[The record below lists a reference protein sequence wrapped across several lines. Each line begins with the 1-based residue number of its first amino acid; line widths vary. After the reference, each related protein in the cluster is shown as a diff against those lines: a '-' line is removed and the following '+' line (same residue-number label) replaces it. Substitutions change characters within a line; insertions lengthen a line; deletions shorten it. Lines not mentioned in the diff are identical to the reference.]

1 MYYSLINSMK
11 RVAAPSYTARTQALI
26 TATGLSNTT
35 KINAINSF
43 DLEIQSIESKLTN
56 KALYLLF
63 LENSTWN
70 ARNFLGTST
79 FDLTFSGG
87 LSHLASGIL
96 PNGVNG
102 FANTNFKNATH
113 LTSGTNYTLFFQS
126 MNDSNTGVDIGSYS
140 VTNAIPLDIE
150 SRFSGAIYAG
160 QNVNIYLTSAN
171 SDGSGIYINTRT
183 SNSDS
188 RLYKDGVLKD
198 SSTQNIGTTSNIDN
212 YLFARNNSGTAS
224 FYGSKKGLTAGI
236 IDGLTIAEIAI
247 LNTALTNLKTNLGV

>member
-1 MYYSLINSMK
+1 MNRAVVS
-11 RVAAPSYTARTQALI
+11 SYTARTQALI

-87 LSHLASGIL
+87 LTHTASGVL
-96 PNGVNG
+96 PNGING

-113 LTSGTNYTLFFQS
+113 LSSGTNYTLFFQS
-126 MNDSNTGVDIGSYS
+126 MNDSNIGVDIGSFS
-140 VTNAIPLDIE
+140 TGTLVVLDIE
-150 SRFSGAIYAG
+150 ARYGGSIYAG
-160 QNVNIYLTSAN
+160 QNSNGYLTASN
-171 SDGSGIYINTRT
+171 SDGSGIYINTRI
-183 SNSDS
+183 SNSDT
-188 RLYKDGVLKD
+188 RLYKDNILKA
-198 SSTQNIGTTSNIDN
+198 SSSSNIGTTSNIDN
-212 YLFARNNSGTAS
+212 YLFARNETGYAS
-224 FYGSKKGLTAGI
+224 FYGSKKALTAGI
-236 IDGLTIAEIAI
+236 IDGLTVGEIAI
-247 LNTALTNLKTNLGV
+247 LNTALSNLKTNLGV